1 MLDVN
6 DNAPVFQRRDYA
18 VTVPEDVAVG
28 TEVLRVLATSV
39 DIGPNAE
46 ITYRIR
52 SGNELRK
59 FSIDRNLGK
68 HRSLYCVVSCRINAY
83 LCCLTSYMYVLG
95 SISVADDLDFE
106 VCKDY
111 YLTVEAWDSGN
122 PPLST
127 ATMVTIELMDVN
139 DNAPAFSQDIYNVL
153 VSEDA
158 SIGQSITRVTFAL
171 NLFSTFTFYPY
182 FSFFFVY
189 FGVFFTPYRSFHFFL

>member
-52 SGNELRK
+52 LGNELGK
-59 FSIDRNLGK
+59 FTIDRSLGEQ
-68 HRSLYCVVSCRINAY
+68 RSLYCQVLYCIKLDPYIPYY
-83 LCCLTSYMYVLG
+83 LYVLG

-122 PPLST
+122 PPLSS

-158 SIGQSITRVTFAL
+158 SVGQTITRVTL
-171 NLFSTFTFYPY
+171 
-182 FSFFFVY
+182 
-189 FGVFFTPYRSFHFFL
+189 